1 MNYGELKTLVSDYL
15 HRTDLD
21 GKIPG
26 FIDMATQRIGRNL
39 RSQEN
44 TTILEPFQPTTLDLA
59 LPADYRGMKEISY
72 LVGVRRIQLR
82 SANVDKMSA
91 FAQSGELSQFY
102 RINGLFV
109 EIVPFSARDYRLIYY
124 NAPVALVNDE
134 DTNAIL
140 TAYPYLYVYGAMV
153 EAMFYIRDFQAREGA
168 VATFTSEIDEL
179 NMMSSN
185 ADTGAQMTM
194 GG

>member
-1 MNYGELKTLVSDYL
+1 MNLGELKTLVADYM
-15 HRTDLD
+15 HRTNLD
-21 GKIPG
+21 SKIPG
-26 FIDMATQRIGRNL
+26 FIQMATERIGRNL

-44 TTILEPFQPTTLDLA
+44 TTTLFPYDPSTDGA
-59 LPADYRGMKEISY
+59 LPVDYRGMKEISY
-72 LVGVRRIQLR
+72 LTGERRIQLR
-82 SANVDKMSA
+82 GANVDVMSMY
-91 FAQSGELSQFY
+91 AQTGVGSQFY
-102 RINGLFV
+102 KVNGLYID
-109 EIVPFSARDYRLIYY
+109 IVPFLSRDYRLIYY
-124 NAPVALVNDE
+124 NAPAALVDDE

-140 TAYPYLYVYGAMV
+140 TAYPYLYVYGALV

-168 VATFTSEIDEL
+168 IATFASEIDEL